1 MLSNELWTQKPASR
15 SRDPLNTLFSFLWS
29 ILYFNAS
36 LIRVLKRFPFVNNQW
51 NWWFIIIVLAASL
64 PSVKLYPYPQAS
76 TVVPSN
82 HKVSSPPICR
92 SPLQGLPLS
101 HQPYTP
107 EPHHIVPKVWPFSCQ
122 VITCVISFNLQLNQN
137 HNCNHWIRCL
147 VFTGWSC
154 ILPCWLSTLCNLS
167 QKIVQHTIA

>member
-1 MLSNELWTQKPASR
+1 MNPKTRIQEQGSLECSIFLSL
-15 SRDPLNTLFSFLWS
+15 LNPVCQYIINQGSQE
-29 ILYFNAS
+29 IV
-36 LIRVLKRFPFVNNQW
+36 IRKYPMKLMVHHHSAGSVTPH
-51 NWWFIIIVLAASL
+51 

-76 TVVPSN
+76 TTVVPSN

-122 VITCVISFNLQLNQN
+122 VITCVISLNAHLQLNQN
-137 HNCNHWIRCL
+137 HNCNH
-147 VFTGWSC
+147 
-154 ILPCWLSTLCNLS
+154 
-167 QKIVQHTIA
+167 